1 IIFSPVSTI
10 IGSILNWN
18 SVKPFLLRTLDILE
32 EVLEK
37 NGSDTEVDILRG
49 SIQFNNISFSFDDK
63 KIIENLSLNIKNNE
77 SIAIVGESGS
87 GKSTLAN
94 LLLKLHTPDKG
105 NILIDDR
112 DIKDWN

>member
-1 IIFSPVSTI
+1 M
-10 IGSILNWN
+10 
-18 SVKPFLLRTLDILE
+18 
-32 EVLEK
+32 
-37 NGSDTEVDILRG
+37 
-49 SIQFNNISFSFDDK
+49 
-63 KIIENLSLNIKNNE
+63 NIKNNE

-112 DIKDWN
+112 DIKDWNSEELRKM

>member
-1 IIFSPVSTI
+1 M
-10 IGSILNWN
+10 
-18 SVKPFLLRTLDILE
+18 
-32 EVLEK
+32 
-37 NGSDTEVDILRG
+37 
-49 SIQFNNISFSFDDK
+49 
-63 KIIENLSLNIKNNE
+63 NIKNNE

-112 DIKDWN
+112 DIKDWNSEELRKNVGLMTQDGVLFRGSLSENLSYFDINYDPSKSRSLLIN